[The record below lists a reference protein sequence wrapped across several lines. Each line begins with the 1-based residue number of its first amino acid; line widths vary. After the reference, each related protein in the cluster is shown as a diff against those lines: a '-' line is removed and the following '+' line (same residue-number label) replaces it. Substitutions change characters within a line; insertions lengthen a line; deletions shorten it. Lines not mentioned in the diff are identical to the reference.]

1 MAQSLTMRATSL
13 AASAAM
19 LALMGFAAFSMKW
32 AISVFT
38 PEGDP
43 PLPIITVTEPVAP
56 PPPSHPI
63 QPVRPPDATHPSEQT
78 VEPATTTPTST
89 EPPATG
95 PAIPDLGP
103 PTISNPHW
111 LQVPRDLS
119 RYYPVMA
126 LRREMEGNV
135 QLDCLVTITGQLQ
148 CTVASETPAN
158 WGFGAAAIRIA
169 QDYRMVPATRN
180 GVAIEG
186 RYRMRVP
193 FRLNR

>member
-19 LALMGFAAFSMKW
+19 LALVGIAAFSMKW
-32 AISVFT
+32 AVAIFT
-38 PEGDP
+38 PDH
-43 PLPIITVTEPVAP
+43 PLPPITSVTEPTAP

-63 QPVRPPDATHPSEQT
+63 QPVRPPDAAHPSEQT
-78 VEPATTTPTST
+78 VDPATTIPTST
-89 EPPATG
+89 EPPAAG
-95 PAIPDLGP
+95 AAIPDLGP

-126 LRREMEGNV
+126 LRREMEGSV
-135 QLDCLVTITGQLQ
+135 QLDCLVTVAGQLQ

-169 QDYRMVPATRN
+169 QDYRMAPATRG
-180 GVAIEG
+180 GVAVEG